1 VEGAPRAARLKR
13 RSPAAGEL
21 RDKITGLR
29 ENQRMADGVSGDPV
43 TVVVADD
50 QSAVREGLVLLL
62 ATLPGITVAGEAA
75 DGEAAVDLVAAT
87 RPQVVLMDLN
97 MPRCD
102 GVAAT
107 ARITAEH
114 PGTRVVILTTYAD
127 DESIISALR
136 AGALGYLTK
145 DATRAEIGR
154 AVEAAAA
161 GQAVLDPAVQQRLLS
176 AATRS
181 PAPAEPPA
189 AGGAAGQASAGAD
202 DLTPREADVLR
213 LIAGGQSNRE
223 IARTLFV
230 SEATVKTHVNRIF
243 AKTGSRDRAQATRY
257 AYTHG
262 YADPGS

>member
-1 VEGAPRAARLKR
+1 
-13 RSPAAGEL
+13 
-21 RDKITGLR
+21 
-29 ENQRMADGVSGDPV
+29 MADDVSGDPV

-62 ATLPGITVAGEAA
+62 GTLPGITVAGEAA
-75 DGEAAVDLVAAT
+75 DGEAA
-87 RPQVVLMDLN
+87 VVLMDLN

-114 PGTRVVILTTYAD
+114 PDTRVVVLTTYAD

-181 PAPAEPPA
+181 PGPAEPPA
-189 AGGAAGQASAGAD
+189 PGRTAGQAPPGAD

-213 LIAGGQSNRE
+213 LIAAGQSNRE

-243 AKTGSRDRAQATRY
+243 AKTGSRDRAQAIRY

>member
-1 VEGAPRAARLKR
+1 MTDDL
-13 RSPAAGEL
+13 
-21 RDKITGLR
+21 
-29 ENQRMADGVSGDPV
+29 SGDPV

-62 ATLPGITVAGEAA
+62 GTLPGITVAGEAA

-87 RPQVVLMDLN
+87 RPRVVLMDLN
-97 MPRCD
+97 MPRLG

-114 PGTRVVILTTYAD
+114 PGTRVVVLTTYAD
-127 DESIISALR
+127 DESIIGALR
-136 AGALGYLTK
+136 AGALGFLTK

-154 AVEAAAA
+154 AIEAAAA
-161 GQAVLDPAVQQRLLS
+161 GQAVLDPTVQQRLLS

-181 PAPAEPPA
+181 PGPANEGLADTGPTGTGAPGRAP
-189 AGGAAGQASAGAD
+189 GQAAPGAE
-202 DLTPREADVLR
+202 DLTPREVEVLR
-213 LIAGGQSNRE
+213 LIAAGQSNRE

-243 AKTGSRDRAQATRY
+243 AKTGSRDRAQAIHY
-257 AYTHG
+257 AYTNG
-262 YADPGS
+262 YADPGR